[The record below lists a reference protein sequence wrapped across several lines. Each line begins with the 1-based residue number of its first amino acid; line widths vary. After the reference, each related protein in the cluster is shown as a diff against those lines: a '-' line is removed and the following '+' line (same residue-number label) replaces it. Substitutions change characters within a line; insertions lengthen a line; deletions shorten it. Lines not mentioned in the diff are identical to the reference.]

1 MNQTAIHKI
10 ETLINKAEN
19 FADPEARALSLELVQ
34 ALMEL
39 HGEGFNRM
47 LEVIAEN
54 PAGQSIIE
62 KLGDEELVAGLMV
75 LYGLHPQ
82 DLETRVKK
90 AIEKVGPILI
100 THGGS
105 VTLDGIDNGVVRLTL
120 LASSQG
126 CGSTGNTM
134 KAAIEEAVFESAP
147 DVVELIIN
155 NVAPEPKPTAPLQIT
170 RNRTPA
176 ERAIVTAA
184 QQA

>member
-1 MNQTAIHKI
+1 MTQASVQRI
-10 ETLINKAEN
+10 EALINKAEN
-19 FADPEARALSLELVQ
+19 LADPEARALSLELVQ

-39 HGEGFNRM
+39 HGEGINRM

-90 AIEKVGPILI
+90 ALEKVGPILI

-105 VTLDGIDNGVVRLTL
+105 VTLESIDNGVIRLTL

-147 DVVELIIN
+147 DVIELVIDS
-155 NVAPEPKPTAPLQIT
+155 VAPEPKPTAPLQIT

-176 ERAIVTAA
+176 ERALVTAA
-184 QQA
+184 Q